1 MGLRKGEESCLYIL
15 LETKSSQGQGYLN
28 LWEHLAAF
36 MKMFFVL
43 KSFLSVTEFK
53 LRARFMWCIALIK
66 GSRHDSETSVCV
78 CLID

>member
-15 LETKSSQGQGYLN
+15 LGTKSSQGQGYLN

-36 MKMFFVL
+36 MKM
-43 KSFLSVTEFK
+43 
-53 LRARFMWCIALIK
+53 WCIALIK
-66 GSRHDSETSVCV
+66 GSRHDSETSVRM